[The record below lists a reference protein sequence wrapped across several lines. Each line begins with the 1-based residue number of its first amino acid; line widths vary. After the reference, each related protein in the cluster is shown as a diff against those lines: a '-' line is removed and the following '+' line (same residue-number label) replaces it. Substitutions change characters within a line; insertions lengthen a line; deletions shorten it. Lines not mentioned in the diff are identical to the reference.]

1 MQFLNLNEE
10 EVVEAAKSAY
20 PQNYIEYDHTDFY
33 VRDIAKGTIH
43 IDDVDTP
50 LFVSTNY
57 VYEDHVINGNDTR
70 FKSKLSVITL
80 KKDAYDVVYDSFGK
94 YFVAYKEDTIKF
106 IPYEDFYDMIKAKI
120 HVEKVKKEED

>member
-10 EVVEAAKSAY
+10 EVVEAARSAY

-120 HVEKVKKEED
+120 HVEKEKKDED

>member
-1 MQFLNLNEE
+1 MMQFLNLNEE
-10 EVVEAAKSAY
+10 EVLAAAKQAY

-43 IDDVDTP
+43 IDDVDYP
-50 LFVSTNY
+50 LYVSTNY

-106 IPYEDFYDMIKAKI
+106 VPYEDFYDMLKDHI
-120 HVEKVKKEED
+120 HVEKEKSES

>member
-10 EVVEAAKSAY
+10 EVLAAAKLVY

-43 IDDVDTP
+43 IDDVDFP

-106 IPYEDFYDMIKAKI
+106 IPYEDFYDMLKEHI
-120 HVEKVKKEED
+120 HIEEEKSAS

>member
-10 EVVEAAKSAY
+10 EVLEAAKQAY

-43 IDDVDTP
+43 VDDVDFP
-50 LFVSTNY
+50 LYVSTNY

-94 YFVAYKEDTIKF
+94 YFVAYKEDTVKF
-106 IPYEDFYDMIKAKI
+106 IPYEDFYDMIKDRI
-120 HVEKVKKEED
+120 HIEEEKNES

>member
-10 EVVEAAKSAY
+10 EVLAAAKQAY

-43 IDDVDTP
+43 IDDVDYP
-50 LFVSTNY
+50 LYVSTNY

-94 YFVAYKEDTIKF
+94 YFVAYK
-106 IPYEDFYDMIKAKI
+106 DFYDMLKDHI
-120 HVEKVKKEED
+120 HVEKEKSES

>member
-10 EVVEAAKSAY
+10 EVLAAAKQAY

-43 IDDVDTP
+43 IDDVDYP
-50 LFVSTNY
+50 LYVSTNY

-106 IPYEDFYDMIKAKI
+106 VPYEDFYDMLKDHI
-120 HVEKVKKEED
+120 HVEKRKK

>member
-10 EVVEAAKSAY
+10 EVLAAAKQAY

-43 IDDVDTP
+43 IDDVDYP
-50 LFVSTNY
+50 LYVSTNY

-106 IPYEDFYDMIKAKI
+106 VPYEDFYDMLKDHI
-120 HVEKVKKEED
+120 HVEKEKSES

>member
-10 EVVEAAKSAY
+10 ELLAAAKQAY

-43 IDDVDTP
+43 IDDVDYP
-50 LFVSTNY
+50 LYVSTNY

-106 IPYEDFYDMIKAKI
+106 VPYEDFYDMLKDHI
-120 HVEKVKKEED
+120 HVEKEKSES

>member
-10 EVVEAAKSAY
+10 EVLEAAKQAY

-43 IDDVDTP
+43 IDDVDFP
-50 LFVSTNY
+50 LYVSTNY

-94 YFVAYKEDTIKF
+94 YFVTYKEDTVKF
-106 IPYEDFYDMIKAKI
+106 IPYEDFYDMIKDRI
-120 HVEKVKKEED
+120 HIEEEKSES

>member
-10 EVVEAAKSAY
+10 EVLAAAKQAY

-43 IDDVDTP
+43 IDDVDYP

-106 IPYEDFYDMIKAKI
+106 VPYEDFYDMLKDHI
-120 HVEKVKKEED
+120 HVEKENSES

>member
-10 EVVEAAKSAY
+10 EVLAAAKQAY

-43 IDDVDTP
+43 IDDVDYP
-50 LFVSTNY
+50 LYVSTNY

-70 FKSKLSVITL
+70 FKSKLSGHHI
-80 KKDAYDVVYDSFGK
+80 KKKMLMMSCIDSFGK

-106 IPYEDFYDMIKAKI
+106 VPYEDFMICSRI
-120 HVEKVKKEED
+120 TFMWKKKK

>member
-10 EVVEAAKSAY
+10 EVLAAAKQAY

-43 IDDVDTP
+43 IDDVDYP
-50 LFVSTNY
+50 LYVSTNY

-106 IPYEDFYDMIKAKI
+106 VPYEDFYDMLKDHI
-120 HVEKVKKEED
+120 HVEKENSES

>member
-1 MQFLNLNEE
+1 MITQTFMYAISTNGNN
-10 EVVEAAKSAY
+10 S
-20 PQNYIEYDHTDFY
+20 I
-33 VRDIAKGTIH
+33 
-43 IDDVDTP
+43 IDDVDYP
-50 LFVSTNY
+50 LYVSTNY

-106 IPYEDFYDMIKAKI
+106 VPYEDFYDMLKDHI
-120 HVEKVKKEED
+120 HVGKRKSES